1 MKKYIFALFSLLFAI
16 SSFAQL
22 NGNGSY
28 RVKNVASERYITV
41 IDNRGSINVGT
52 TSADLGAVRLYKGFD
67 NVVSNPASILYVE
80 ETASGYKFYAQGTDT
95 YQIIGYYLKLRKLA
109 DNKYMAYQSASGLT
123 MYLGDPEKSN
133 VVDGPLGTNAK
144 GDYNKWYILPVDDSS
159 DNYFG
164 FTPEV
169 KCGGN
174 YYASFYASF
183 PFSKVSKDLK
193 FYYVY
198 MVSNGMAV
206 YKELSGESVPASTP
220 IIVKCSSDKPSAN
233 KVDIVANKASVP
245 SDNLLGGVYFC
256 NESNDNHRNVV
267 AYDPQTMR
275 VLGVMS
281 TGELGYVKATIDYLP
296 ANRSYLKVPAGS
308 PDEIKLVSYD
318 EYVAS
323 IPKNYVVTFKIGD
336 EIISSETMPCG
347 APIVP
352 PTAPKK
358 EGHTFNGWGDV
369 DATVPNHD
377 VTYVGSYSVNSY
389 RLIYEVDGLVYRTD
403 TIQYGSAITLADAP
417 EKEGHTFIEWIGAL
431 DVMPAFNV
439 TLMAKYSKNRYK
451 VFYYVEN
458 SLVKTQNVMY
468 GDAIPSYVYVP
479 TSPDVTFLG
488 WIGETYETM
497 PAHDVTYT
505 ANLSSDIHE
514 LVSNRLVDVYTIMGV
529 EVMSGV
535 SLEDV
540 KQLLKR
546 GIYIIDGKK
555 VVIE

>member
-22 NGNGSY
+22 NGNGYY

-144 GDYNKWYILPVDDSS
+144 GDYNKWYILPVDDTS

-193 FYYVY
+193 FYYVD

-281 TGELGYVKATIDYLP
+281 TGELGYVKANIDYLP

-403 TIQYGSAITLADAP
+403 TIQYGAAITLADAP
-417 EKEGHTFIEWIGAL
+417 KKEGHTFIEWIGAL

-451 VFYYVEN
+451 VYYYVES

-468 GDAIPSYVYVP
+468 GDAIPSYVYTP

-535 SLEDV
+535 SLEDA

>member
-1 MKKYIFALFSLLFAI
+1 MKKFIFALFSILFSI

-22 NGNGSY
+22 NGNGYY

-41 IDNRGSINVGT
+41 IDNRGSINIGT

-67 NVVSNPASILYVE
+67 NVVSDPASILYIE

-95 YQIIGYYLKLRKLA
+95 YEIIGYYLKLRALA

-123 MYLGDPEKSN
+123 MYLGDPEKSS
-133 VVDGPLGTNAK
+133 VVDAPLGTNAK
-144 GDYNKWYILPVDDSS
+144 GDYNKWYILPVDDAGS
-159 DNYFG
+159 NYFG

-169 KCGGN
+169 KCGGS

-183 PFSKVSKDLK
+183 PFNKVSKDLK
-193 FYYVY
+193 FYYVS

-206 YKELSGESVPASTP
+206 YKELSGASVPASTP
-220 IIVKCSSDKPSAN
+220 IIVKCPSDKPSAN
-233 KVDIVANKASVP
+233 KVDIVTNQASAP

-256 NESNDNHRNVV
+256 NESNDGHRNVV
-267 AYDPQTMR
+267 AYDPATMR
-275 VLGVMS
+275 ILGVMS
-281 TGELGYVKATIDYLP
+281 TGELGYIKADIDYLP

-323 IPKNYVVTFKIGD
+323 IPKSYVVTFKIGD
-336 EIISSETMPCG
+336 EIISSETMLSG
-347 APIVP
+347 TPIVP
-352 PTAPKK
+352 PAAPDK

-377 VTYVGSYSVNSY
+377 VTYEGSYSVNSY
-389 RLIYEVDGLVYRTD
+389 RIIYVVDGLVYRTD
-403 TIQYGSAITLADAP
+403 TIQYGTAITLADAP

-431 DVMPAFNV
+431 EVMPAYNMKL
-439 TLMAKYSKNRYK
+439 TAKYSVNRYK
-451 VFYYVEN
+451 VYYYVEN
-458 SLVKTQNVMY
+458 TLVKTQNVMY

-488 WIGETYETM
+488 WIGEVYDTM

-505 ANLSSDIHE
+505 ANIANDIRE
-514 LVSNRLVDVYTIMGV
+514 LTSNRLVDVYTIMGV
-529 EVMSGV
+529 KVMTDV
-535 SLEDV
+535 RVEDV
-540 KQLLKR
+540 MHLLKR

-555 VVIE
+555 VVVE

>member
-22 NGNGSY
+22 NGNGYY

-67 NVVSNPASILYVE
+67 NVVSNPASILFVE

-183 PFSKVSKDLK
+183 PFSKVSKELK

-267 AYDPQTMR
+267 AYDPHTMR

-281 TGELGYVKATIDYLP
+281 TGELGYVKANIDYLP

-451 VFYYVEN
+451 VYYYVES

-468 GDAIPSYVYVP
+468 GDAIPSYVYAP

-535 SLEDV
+535 SLEDA

>member
-22 NGNGSY
+22 NGNGYY

-193 FYYVY
+193 FYYVN

-267 AYDPQTMR
+267 AYDPHTMR

-281 TGELGYVKATIDYLP
+281 TGELGYVKANIDYLP

-451 VFYYVEN
+451 VYYYVES

-468 GDAIPSYVYVP
+468 GDAIPSYVYAP

>member
-22 NGNGSY
+22 NGNGYY

-52 TSADLGAVRLYKGFD
+52 TSADLGAVKLYKNFD
-67 NVVSNPASILYVE
+67 NVVSNPGSILYIE

-95 YQIIGYYLKLRKLA
+95 YQIIGYYLKLRQLA

-133 VVDGPLGTNAK
+133 VVDAPLGTNAK
-144 GDYNKWYILPVDDSS
+144 GEYNKWYILPVDDAS
-159 DNYFG
+159 DNFFG

-169 KCGGN
+169 KCGAS

-233 KVDIVANKASVP
+233 KVDIVANNASVP

-267 AYDPQTMR
+267 AYDPETMR

-281 TGELGYVKATIDYLP
+281 TGELGYVKANINYLP

-308 PDEIKLVSYD
+308 PAEIKLVSYD

-336 EIISSETMPCG
+336 EVISSETLPCG
-347 APIVP
+347 TPIVP
-352 PTAPKK
+352 PAAPKK

-403 TIQYGSAITLADAP
+403 TIQYGAAITLADAP

-439 TLMAKYSKNRYK
+439 TLMAKYSVNRYK

-468 GDAIPSYVYVP
+468 GDVIPSYVYVP

-488 WIGETYETM
+488 WIGETYDTM

-505 ANLSSDIHE
+505 ANLSNDIHE
-514 LVSNRLVDVYTIMGV
+514 LVTNRFVDVYTIMGV

-535 SLEDV
+535 TLEDA

-555 VVIE
+555 VVVE